1 MADDDDQKQLL
12 EKLNVGLGKLKSV
25 LALYDPDKY
34 PAQILLRN
42 EDKWIKTVENAL
54 SEFMIASNL
63 IEEKLPHSGNDGE
76 NAEEWKKQTKLVE
89 NMASAFLL
97 KYQTKLLTLTE
108 AAAVPS
114 IGVSP
119 LGASGGQTQAVHAQI
134 QSAAARSAAVNADI
148 DYEKISE
155 EMKVLSIEIH
165 KIDDWSSAESHEI
178 EVAMSKIESWKKQM
192 KSIQNIL
199 YSLKKNVRCNN
210 LDENRLRESIGA
222 VVNLKSEFQL
232 IIENIEFEDESR
244 CLFSLNESKTANI
257 AFPTF
262 SGSSDEDY
270 LKFERE
276 MRDCFNRNRIRR
288 EDQSR
293 KLREMLKGSI
303 QKIIPENLEDIEQ
316 AFQLLKAIYGD
327 PSRVMKAKKAKLMS
341 LGNFP
346 KPGSKQPSHLKM
358 QLEWLMSL
366 ELLLK
371 EVFQLTT
378 LSKDMYCEIFSP
390 STLRSIKSFFPYYL
404 LEEMCLLPHDTTK
417 NTMEGLY
424 NFIIDLREKI
434 QLIIRDTGGDG
445 VLDFC
450 HNLVRTRS
458 DATGGCA
465 EDDNANGD
473 DRDYNLNHVPGA
485 KGSQVF
491 QLDVL
496 MAGGEVSDVDVD
508 HEPEDV
514 DDASSPYDEDDLY
527 AMLTSVDAMPDLNLS
542 H

>member
-1 MADDDDQKQLL
+1 MYFDSRAAQCTCTRTATI
-12 EKLNVGLGKLKSV
+12 
-25 LALYDPDKY
+25 LAT
-34 PAQILLRN
+34 I
-42 EDKWIKTVENAL
+42 V
-54 SEFMIASNL
+54 
-63 IEEKLPHSGNDGE
+63 
-76 NAEEWKKQTKLVE
+76 
-89 NMASAFLL
+89 
-97 KYQTKLLTLTE
+97 
-108 AAAVPS
+108 
-114 IGVSP
+114 
-119 LGASGGQTQAVHAQI
+119 
-134 QSAAARSAAVNADI
+134 
-148 DYEKISE
+148 
-155 EMKVLSIEIH
+155 
-165 KIDDWSSAESHEI
+165 
-178 EVAMSKIESWKKQM
+178 
-192 KSIQNIL
+192 L
-199 YSLKKNVRCNN
+199 YSLKKNVRCYN
-210 LDENRLRESIGA
+210 LDENRLNVSVEA

-244 CLFSLNESKTANI
+244 CLFSLNEPKTAQVK
-257 AFPTF
+257 FPTF
-262 SGSSDEDY
+262 RGSADEDY
-270 LKFERE
+270 LKFEKEVRS
-276 MRDCFNRNRIRR
+276 CFKRNRIRR
-288 EDQSR
+288 EVQVK
-293 KLREMLKGSI
+293 KLRDLLEGPVKNI
-303 QKIIPENLEDIEQ
+303 VPENLEDVDQ
-316 AFQLLKAIYGD
+316 GFQLLKALYGD
-327 PSRVMKAKKAKLMS
+327 PSRVMKAKKAKLIA

-371 EVFQLTT
+371 EVFHLAT

-465 EDDNANGD
+465 KDDDANGD
-473 DRDYNLNHVPGA
+473 DCDYNLNHVPGVE
-485 KGSQVF
+485 GSQVF

-496 MAGGEVSDVDVD
+496 MAGGEVSDVYIDN
-508 HEPEDV
+508 EPGDD

-527 AMLTSVDAMPDLNLS
+527 AMLTSVDVMPDLNLS